1 MIVHMCIYAVH
12 LRSVTQL
19 ENLYVD
25 LTVVACRLSKVFC
38 AVERKDSGIPANFA
52 AFCMRQ
58 RHPHRLVETYDSMRI
73 GVDPRPEF
81 ILIAESAVLNISP
94 WSWNRCD
101 RRTPSLTS
109 VQ

>member
-1 MIVHMCIYAVH
+1 M
-12 LRSVTQL
+12 TF
-19 ENLYVD
+19 VD
-25 LTVVACRLSKVFC
+25 LHVGLKEPCRPFKVFC

-58 RHPHRLVETYDSMRI
+58 RHPQRLVETYDSMRI
-73 GVDPRPEF
+73 GVDPRSEF
-81 ILIAESAVLNISP
+81 ILIAESAVLNISL
-94 WSWNRCD
+94 WSRTGCD